1 MKTAKE
7 IEIYQLAPD
16 PEALMQSYVIKTP
29 NGKLV
34 VIDGGMSVV
43 AEPPKSYLPAA
54 LRAIAGV
61 GEGEYFEVEAWFL
74 SHPHSDHFSEL
85 ARALNEYMGGS
96 NYKIKQIYFDFPPFE
111 TDDFPY
117 ADAEWNA
124 TMKLKAGLDHYASVC
139 GLDIE
144 KGRSAYDTF
153 NGAIIHSRSV
163 KDGLTI
169 EIDGVRFEILLTWD
183 KARGSDANN
192 HSLIILMQGLGQKV
206 LFLND
211 CQVAEG
217 KDLLKFYP
225 DKIKSDI
232 VQMSH
237 HGQDGVGKDV
247 YDAIGATRYLWPTP
261 IWVWN
266 NTVNFRIGETRTWI
280 NGCDFTIPKDN
291 HLVACL
297 YKAYPADR
305 FSVESWKQ
313 VKNGMKMVVSGQ
325 E

>member
-1 MKTAKE
+1 
-7 IEIYQLAPD
+7 
-16 PEALMQSYVIKTP
+16 
-29 NGKLV
+29 
-34 VIDGGMSVV
+34 
-43 AEPPKSYLPAA
+43 
-54 LRAIAGV
+54 
-61 GEGEYFEVEAWFL
+61 
-74 SHPHSDHFSEL
+74 
-85 ARALNEYMGGS
+85 
-96 NYKIKQIYFDFPPFE
+96 
-111 TDDFPY
+111 
-117 ADAEWNA
+117 
-124 TMKLKAGLDHYASVC
+124 
-139 GLDIE
+139 
-144 KGRSAYDTF
+144 
-153 NGAIIHSRSV
+153 
-163 KDGLTI
+163 
-169 EIDGVRFEILLTWD
+169 
-183 KARGSDANN
+183 
-192 HSLIILMQGLGQKV
+192 MQGLGQKV

-280 NGCDFTIPKDN
+280 NGCDFTIPDKN

-297 YKAYPADR
+297 YKAYPTDR
-305 FSVESWKQ
+305 FSVKSWKQ

>member
-1 MKTAKE
+1 
-7 IEIYQLAPD
+7 
-16 PEALMQSYVIKTP
+16 MQSYVIKTP

-117 ADAEWNA
+117 ADAERNA

-139 GLDIE
+139 GVE
-144 KGRSAYDTF
+144 VEEGRAYYDCL
-153 NGAIIHSRSV
+153 NGAVIHSRSV

-192 HSLIILMQGLGQKV
+192 HSLIILMQGLGKKV
-206 LFLND
+206 LF
-211 CQVAEG
+211 
-217 KDLLKFYP
+217 
-225 DKIKSDI
+225 
-232 VQMSH
+232 
-237 HGQDGVGKDV
+237 
-247 YDAIGATRYLWPTP
+247 
-261 IWVWN
+261 
-266 NTVNFRIGETRTWI
+266 
-280 NGCDFTIPKDN
+280 
-291 HLVACL
+291 
-297 YKAYPADR
+297 
-305 FSVESWKQ
+305 
-313 VKNGMKMVVSGQ
+313 
-325 E
+325 